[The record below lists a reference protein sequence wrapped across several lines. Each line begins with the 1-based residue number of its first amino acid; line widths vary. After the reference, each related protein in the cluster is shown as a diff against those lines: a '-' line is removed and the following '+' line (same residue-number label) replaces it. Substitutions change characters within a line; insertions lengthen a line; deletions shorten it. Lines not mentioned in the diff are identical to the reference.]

1 MVYGLRFITVCGFGQ
16 TGLNIRLNGS
26 VDSVWTPYKGG
37 LCYSTFKIQLYWII
51 FPTPG
56 PHRTHFSNGCDAP
69 SSIVFCH
76 SIYFMEAE
84 LAASA
89 SFKNIDCRP
98 KLANEACFSQRV
110 LLLSANLNIFQ
121 SYRFF

>member
-1 MVYGLRFITVCGFGQ
+1 MLFQTNLIFVYQGR
-16 TGLNIRLNGS
+16 R
-26 VDSVWTPYKGG
+26 DKGRG

-98 KLANEACFSQRV
+98 KLANEACFLTEGAV
-110 LLLSANLNIFQ
+110 VVC
-121 SYRFF
+121 